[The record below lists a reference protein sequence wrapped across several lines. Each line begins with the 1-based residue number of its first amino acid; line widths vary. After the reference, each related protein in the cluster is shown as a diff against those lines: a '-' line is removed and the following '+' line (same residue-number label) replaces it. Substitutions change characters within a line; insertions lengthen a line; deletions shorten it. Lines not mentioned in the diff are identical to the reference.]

1 MLDFS
6 KLTEEDLIARK
17 IKNLQFFNTYYKG
30 IYDHFLELQLSRLEL
45 SITPGSKDVDVLEN
59 GVSLYPGGAVDTA
72 GKETRDFIRLF
83 SERKRIK
90 NFRLRAATELPC
102 QRFALDLIY
111 KCASD
116 SPVSARP
123 FEGYIF
129 DKFVPSVVFL
139 GVGLGLHIDEITRST
154 DIVNAIIYEPDPE
167 FFALSMFVVDWQA
180 IWARFEKKGYS
191 LSFVISSNSDS
202 DEHVRMLE
210 NEMKKSIP
218 FHPDFTV
225 FLSHRSNERLIKIF
239 EGVRD
244 RLPVIN
250 ANWDNFDRQVDHLN
264 QELHNLERHPPI
276 ILPQHCQAVERPIV
290 IVGSGPSLDNRIES
304 IKAHRA
310 NIVLMSAGTGLRAL
324 LRNGI
329 EPDFHVELD
338 SDFII
343 YDIISN
349 SGLRPDNNIVLF
361 AKSTVNPL
369 VTDLFSEVFLF
380 YSAETNDYH
389 FWSHSEAFAGASPTC
404 TNAALSLATNL
415 GFRNIFLAGS
425 DYGFLSENRDHSEH
439 SVYGKPD
446 NSEFVKRFQA
456 TVGGRKS
463 EVLEVESVDGGRI
476 FTRGDYLFAKIK
488 AEDLMRAQNRRVNP
502 PAFYNISDGARIEG
516 TDWVSPDEFPDLVH
530 RLSDNSG
537 ELTAFHGALRRG
549 AGYVSQELIDER
561 PGQLAMELKQRCAR
575 FVSLIKTA
583 PLSRRVDGVRLANT
597 MRQELRDVSRK
608 KGMSEHGGVRLMAFQ
623 LMWGS
628 TLQFIYLLLAHGLA
642 CEDDELEAFFD
653 AWRKTSVKFFA
664 EIPHEYSDK
673 VSERRPREED
683 RRLFRSFAYEGQ

>member
-6 KLTEEDLIARK
+6 KLTEEDFIARK

-30 IYDHFLELQLSRLEL
+30 IYDHFLDLQLSRLEL
-45 SITPGSKDVDVLEN
+45 SITPGSKDVDVLE
-59 GVSLYPGGAVDTA
+59 GGASLYPNGAVDTA
-72 GKETRDFIRLF
+72 GKEARDFIRLF

-90 NFRLRAATELPC
+90 NFRLRAATKLPC
-102 QRFALDLIY
+102 QRFALDLIHQ
-111 KCASD
+111 CASE

-123 FEGYIF
+123 FEGYLF
-129 DKFVPSVVFL
+129 DGFVPSVVFL

-167 FFALSMFVVDWQA
+167 FFALSMFVVDWQS
-180 IWARFEKKGYS
+180 IWERFEIKGYS
-191 LSFVISSNSDS
+191 LSFVISSSHNS

-225 FLSHRSNERLIKIF
+225 FLSHRSNERLIKVF

-264 QELHNLERHPPI
+264 QQLHNLERHLPI
-276 ILPQHCQAVERPIV
+276 VSPQQCQVVERPIV

-304 IKAHRA
+304 IKAHRSS
-310 NIVLMSAGTGLRAL
+310 IVLMSAGTGLRAL
-324 LRNGI
+324 LRNGV

-369 VTDLFSEVFLF
+369 VTDLFAETFLF
-380 YSAETNDYH
+380 YSAENNDYR
-389 FWSHSEAFAGASPTC
+389 FWHLTGAFSGASPTC
-404 TNAALSLATNL
+404 TNSALSLATTL

-425 DYGFLSENRDHSEH
+425 DYGFVSENRDHSEH
-439 SVYGKPD
+439 SVYGESGG
-446 NSEFVKRFQA
+446 SEFLNRFKA
-456 TVGGRKS
+456 TVAGRKS
-463 EVLEVESVDGGRI
+463 EVLDVESVDGGRI
-476 FTRGDYLFAKIK
+476 QTRAEYLSAKIK
-488 AEDLMRAQNRRVNP
+488 AEDLIRFYSRFEHP
-502 PAFYNISDGARIEG
+502 PVFHNISDGAKIVG
-516 TDWVSPDEFPDLVH
+516 ATWVSVKNFPDIV
-530 RLSDNSG
+530 RGLSSDTFNLKDFQ
-537 ELTAFHGALRRG
+537 EALRKE
-549 AGYVSQELIDER
+549 AVSVNHSLVEERLVQLKRELER
-561 PGQLAMELKQRCAR
+561 RCAR
-575 FVSLIKTA
+575 FASLIKKT
-583 PLSRRVDGVRLANT
+583 PLLNRVDGVRLANE
-597 MRQELRDVSRK
+597 MRLELREVLRQTKMSDDV
-608 KGMSEHGGVRLMAFQ
+608 GVRLMAFQ

-628 TLQFIYLLLAHGLA
+628 TLQFIYLLLSHGLA
-642 CEDDELEAFFD
+642 CEDGELGSFFSV
-653 AWRKTSVKFFA
+653 WRKSSLQFFA
-664 EIPHEYSDK
+664 EIPREFDEKVLMRLSRDK
-673 VSERRPREED
+673 DS
-683 RRLFRSFAYEGQ
+683 RLCRSFAYEGQ

>member
-17 IKNLQFFNTYYKG
+17 IQNLQFFKTYYEG
-30 IYDHFLELQLSRLEL
+30 IYEHFLNLQLSRLEL
-45 SITPGSKDVDVLEN
+45 SVTPGSKDVDVLEN
-59 GVSLYPGGAVDTA
+59 GTSLYFGGAADTA
-72 GKETRDFIRLF
+72 GKEARDFIRMF

-90 NFRLRAATELPC
+90 NFRLRAATKLPHP
-102 QRFALDLIY
+102 RFALDLIH

-129 DKFVPSVVFL
+129 DEFVPSVVFL
-139 GVGLGLHIDEITRST
+139 GVGLGLHIDEITQSV

-191 LSFVISSNSDS
+191 LSFVISSNYNS

-225 FLSHRSNERLIKIF
+225 FLSHRSNEKLIKIF

-276 ILPQHCQAVERPIV
+276 AFPRPYQSVERPMV

-304 IKAHRA
+304 IKANRA
-310 NIVLMSAGTGLRAL
+310 DIVLMSAGTGLRAL
-324 LRNGI
+324 LGNDI

-343 YDIISN
+343 CEIIRN
-349 SGLRPDNNIVLF
+349 SGLSPENNIVLF

-369 VTDLFSEVFLF
+369 VTDLFPEVFLF
-380 YSAETNDYH
+380 YSAETNDYQ
-389 FWSHSEAFAGASPTC
+389 FWNYSEAFSGASPTC
-404 TNAALSLATNL
+404 TNAALSLAANL

-425 DYGFLSENRDHSEH
+425 DYGFVSENKDHSEH

-446 NSEFVKRFQA
+446 SSGFIKRFQA

-463 EVLEVESVDGGRI
+463 EMLEVESVDGGRI

-488 AEDLMRAQNRRVNP
+488 AEDLIRAHNRGMSP

-516 TDWVSPDEFPDLVH
+516 ADWVSPNDFTCLVKRLRSHPSELAAFRSILRKEADSVNQDL
-530 RLSDNSG
+530 
-537 ELTAFHGALRRG
+537 
-549 AGYVSQELIDER
+549 IKER
-561 PGQLAMELKQRCAR
+561 PSQLRKELEHRCVGFA
-575 FVSLIKTA
+575 SLIQKA
-583 PLSRRVDGVRLANT
+583 PLSRRIDGVRLANR
-597 MRQELRDVSRK
+597 MRLELRDVSRE
-608 KGMSEHGGVRLMAFQ
+608 KGVSESGGVRLMAFQ

-642 CEDDELEAFFD
+642 CEDEELEAFYGT
-653 AWRKTSVKFFA
+653 WRKYSLQFFA
-664 EIPHEYSDK
+664 GVPQEYEDK
-673 VSERRPREED
+673 VLVRQPRVED
-683 RRLFRSFAYEGQ
+683 SRLFRSFAYEGQ

>member
-6 KLTEEDLIARK
+6 KLTEEDLIGRK

-30 IYDHFLELQLSRLEL
+30 IYDHFLDLQLSRLEL

-59 GVSLYPGGAVDTA
+59 GASLYLGGAADTA
-72 GKETRDFIRLF
+72 GKEARDFIRMF

-90 NFRLRAATELPC
+90 NFRLRTATKLPHK
-102 QRFALDLIY
+102 RFALELIHN
-111 KCASD
+111 CVDS

-129 DKFVPSVVFL
+129 DRFVPSVVFL
-139 GVGLGLHIDEITRST
+139 GVGLGLHIDEITKSA

-180 IWARFEKKGYS
+180 IWSRFEKKGYS
-191 LSFVISSNSDS
+191 LSFVISSNYSS
-202 DEHVRMLE
+202 NEHVRMLE

-225 FLSHRSNERLIKIF
+225 FLSHRSDEKLIKIF

-250 ANWDNFDRQVDHLN
+250 ANWDNLDRQLDHLN
-264 QELHNLERHPPI
+264 QELHNLDRHPPI
-276 ILPQHCQAVERPIV
+276 ALRRHYHTVERPIV
-290 IVGSGPSLDNRIES
+290 IVGSGPSIDNRLAS

-338 SDFII
+338 SDYII
-343 YDIISN
+343 YDILSN
-349 SGLRPDNNIVLF
+349 SGLRPDNEVVLF

-369 VTDLFSEVFLF
+369 VTELFPEVFLF

-389 FWSHSEAFAGASPTC
+389 FWDYGEAFAGASPTC
-404 TNAALSLATNL
+404 TNAALSLAANL

-425 DYGFLSENRDHSEH
+425 DYGFISEDKDHSEH

-446 NSEFVKRFQA
+446 RSGFVKRFQA

-463 EVLEVESVDGGRI
+463 EVLEVESVSGGKI
-476 FTRGDYLFAKIK
+476 LTRGDYLFAKIK
-488 AEDLMRAQNRRVNP
+488 AEDLIRAQNRREDS
-502 PAFYNISDGARIEG
+502 PAFYNISDGARISG
-516 TDWVSPDEFPDLVH
+516 ADWVSPDDFARRVQT
-530 RLSDNSG
+530 LSRHHG
-537 ELTAFHGALRRG
+537 EVAAFLGALRNE
-549 AGYVSQELIDER
+549 AGSVSRNLIEER
-561 PGQLAMELKQRCAR
+561 PAQLKRELKQRCAR
-575 FVSLIKTA
+575 FERLVEKT
-583 PLSRRVDGVRLANT
+583 PLSRRVDGVRLANR
-597 MRQELRDVSRK
+597 MRLELRDVSQK
-608 KGMSEHGGVRLMAFQ
+608 EGMSESGGVRLMAFQ

-642 CEDDELEAFFD
+642 CEDAELEEFYD
-653 AWRKTSVKFFA
+653 TWRSHSLRFFA
-664 EIPHEYSDK
+664 GIPQEYEEK
-673 VSERRPREED
+673 VSKRQSREED
-683 RRLFRSFAYEGQ
+683 SRLFRSFAYEGQ

>member
-6 KLTEEDLIARK
+6 KLTEEDFIARK

-30 IYDHFLELQLSRLEL
+30 IYDHFLDLQLSRLEL
-45 SITPGSKDVDVLEN
+45 SITPGSKDVDVLE
-59 GVSLYPGGAVDTA
+59 GGASLYPNGAVDTA
-72 GKETRDFIRLF
+72 GKEARDFIRMF

-90 NFRLRAATELPC
+90 NFRLRTATKLPY

-111 KCASD
+111 QCASE

-123 FEGYIF
+123 FAGYIF
-129 DKFVPSVVFL
+129 DEFVPSVVFL
-139 GVGLGLHIDEITRST
+139 GVGLGLHIDEITRSI

-180 IWARFEKKGYS
+180 VWARFEKKGYS
-191 LSFVISSNSDS
+191 LSFVISSNYNS

-225 FLSHRSNERLIKIF
+225 FLSHRSDERLIKIF

-250 ANWDNFDRQVDHLN
+250 ANWDNLDRQVDHLN
-264 QELHNLERHPPI
+264 QQLHNLERHPPI
-276 ILPQHCQAVERPIV
+276 IFPRQCQAVERPIV

-304 IKAHRA
+304 IKAHRRS
-310 NIVLMSAGTGLRAL
+310 IVLMSAGTGLRAL

-338 SDFII
+338 SDFVI

-349 SGLRPDNNIVLF
+349 SGLSPDNNIVLF

-380 YSAETNDYH
+380 HSAETNDYH
-389 FWSHSEAFAGASPTC
+389 FLGHSEAFAGASPTC

-425 DYGFLSENRDHSEH
+425 DYGFLSESSDHSEH
-439 SVYGKPD
+439 SVYGALD
-446 NSEFVKRFQA
+446 NSDFVQRFQA

-463 EVLEVESVDGGRI
+463 EVLEVESVDGGTI
-476 FTRGDYLFAKIK
+476 LTRGDYLSAKIK
-488 AEDLMRAQNRRVNP
+488 AEDLIRAHNRRASP
-502 PAFYNISDGARIEG
+502 PAFYNLSDGARIEG
-516 TDWVSPDEFPDLVH
+516 ADWVSPEAFPDLVQ
-530 RLSDNSG
+530 RLCGNSG
-537 ELTAFHGALRRG
+537 ELTAFQEALRKE
-549 AGYVSQELIDER
+549 ADHVSQKLIDER
-561 PGQLAMELKQRCAR
+561 PSELGRELKQRCAR
-575 FVSLIKTA
+575 FESLIKKS
-583 PLSRRVDGVRLANT
+583 PLSRRVDGVRLANA
-597 MRQELRDVSRK
+597 MRVELRDVSRK
-608 KGMSEHGGVRLMAFQ
+608 RGMSENGGVRLMAFQ

-642 CEDDELEAFFD
+642 CEDDELETFFHT
-653 AWRKTSVKFFA
+653 WRKTSLEFFA
-664 EIPHEYSDK
+664 EIPREYNEK
-673 VSERRPREED
+673 VLVRLPREED
-683 RRLFRSFAYEGQ
+683 SRLFRSFAYEGQ